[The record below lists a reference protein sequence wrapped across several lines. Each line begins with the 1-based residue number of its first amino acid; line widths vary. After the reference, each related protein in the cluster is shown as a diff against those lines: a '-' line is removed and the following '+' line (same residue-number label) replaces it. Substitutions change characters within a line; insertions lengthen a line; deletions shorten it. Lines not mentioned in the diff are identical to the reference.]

1 MSAFDERLL
10 ELYETELRYLRY
22 AGADFARRFPKLAAR
37 LELSGQGSADPHIER
52 LLESFAFLTARLH
65 RRVEDDL
72 AVVPAALLQSLYP
85 LLANPVPAT
94 GIARLHTSA
103 ERPPPPTGVSLA
115 RGSTLFARGET
126 GALCRFRTGYEVRV
140 RPLAAGRL
148 RAESPGARDLFDR
161 GKVDAVIAL
170 RLSGQGAPLDEV
182 DLETLRLHFTGPRKH
197 ATQVQEL
204 LLAETT
210 ELRAV
215 DVGTGKAVD
224 LGPDSLR
231 HVGFEASEALLPD
244 DVETHPAQRLMREH
258 FILPEKFLFLDVE
271 NLGRRPRGA
280 SVDLLFGLRRRP
292 PSWLDLRAVEVAL
305 NCTPVI
311 NLFPMTA
318 EPLPLNHQD
327 TEYRVVPELG
337 AEETHEVHSVR
348 RVDVTAPGDPV
359 PRRVAPFFGHSP
371 DDDASE
377 APEIYWVARRD
388 MAGSGR
394 AGSDT
399 FLAFVEPDLRAVRP
413 GRETATIQTFC
424 TNRTLAEQLNAGA
437 ALVTD
442 AELPARIALV
452 DQPTP
457 PVPPVHDA
465 RVLWQLVSQLS
476 LNNLS
481 LSDRTAPGQ
490 AVETLRH
497 MLRLHCPPHRPESV
511 REVMGITDIRT
522 RTVVRRVG
530 TDVWR
535 GFCEGLEVTVTLDET
550 NFAETSAYL
559 FATVLRHVLSL
570 HAAVNTFVEL
580 VLVSRQREG
589 VWKRWTPMIGGRALI

>member
-37 LELSGQGSADPHIER
+37 LELSGQGSADPQIER

-72 AVVPAALLQSLYP
+72 AIVPAALLQSLYP

-94 GIARLHTSA
+94 AIARLVTSG
-103 ERPPPPTGVSLA
+103 ELPPPPTGISLP

-126 GALCRFRTGYEVRV
+126 GALCRFRTSYDVDL
-140 RPLAAGRL
+140 RPIAAGRL

-170 RLSGQGAPLDEV
+170 RIQGQGAPLGEV
-182 DLETLRLHFTGPRKH
+182 ELDTLRLHFAGPRKH

-204 LLAETT
+204 LMAETS
-210 ELRAV
+210 ELLVV
-215 DVGTGKAVD
+215 DPDTGEAAN
-224 LGPDSLR
+224 LGPDCLH
-231 HVGFEASEALLPD
+231 HVGFGASDSLLPD

-258 FILPEKFLFLDVE
+258 FILPEKFLFLDVAGFE
-271 NLGRRPRGA
+271 RRPRGA
-280 SVDLLFGLRRRP
+280 AVELLFGLRRRP
-292 PSWLDLRAVEVAL
+292 PSWLDLRAVKVAL

-318 EPLPLNHQD
+318 EPIPLNHQD
-327 TEYRVVPELG
+327 TEYRIVPELG
-337 AEETHEVHSVR
+337 AEETHEIHSVH
-348 RVDVTAPGDPV
+348 RVEVTAPGDPA
-359 PRRVAPFFGHSP
+359 PRRVAPFFGQRLNIDAAAEP
-371 DDDASE
+371 D
-377 APEIYWVARRD
+377 IYWVTRRD
-388 MAGSGR
+388 MASGGR
-394 AGSDT
+394 EGSDT
-399 FLAFVEPDLRAVRP
+399 FLAFVEPELRGVRP
-413 GRETATIQTFC
+413 GRETATVQTLC

-437 ALVTD
+437 ELVTD
-442 AELPARIALV
+442 NEIPARIVLL

-457 PVPPVHDA
+457 SVPPMHDA
-465 RVLWQLVSQLS
+465 GVLWQLVAQLS

-481 LSDRTAPGQ
+481 LADRNGRGE
-490 AVETLRH
+490 AVETLRN
-497 MLRLHCPPHRPESV
+497 MLRLHCPSHRPESV
-511 REVMGITDIRT
+511 REVMGITDIQT

-530 TDVWR
+530 ADVWR
-535 GFCEGLEVTVTLDET
+535 GFCEGLEITVTLDET

-589 VWKRWTPMIGGRALI
+589 VWKRWAPMIGGRALI